1 MGTVLHDK
9 LALVVLDLAKLMRI
23 ISLLLFRCSF
33 LLLLLASQLHGCT
46 IALLHQV
53 SLDALVDGLLIE
65 HAWSLLEA
73 LKHDEVFD
81 VFKNLVIDATK
92 SSSASEPSILPV
104 IIVLVVAFPD
114 PGSL

>member
-1 MGTVLHDK
+1 MGTVLHDE

-23 ISLLLFRCSF
+23 ISLLFFGCSF
-33 LLLLLASQLHGCT
+33 LLLLLASLLHGFT
-46 IALLHQV
+46 IALLHLV
-53 SLDALVDGLLIE
+53 SLDALEDGLLIE

-81 VFKNLVIDATK
+81 VFKNLVVDATK
-92 SSSASEPSILPV
+92 SSGTSVPSILPV

-114 PGSL
+114 PCSL